1 MSLVQPS
8 CTISDIAERL
18 GIRIGHFTDTRRP
31 TGCTVCLYPT
41 GATCGVA
48 VVGAA
53 PGTRE
58 TDLLNPASSVSEVHA
73 VLLSGGSAFG
83 LDAASGVM
91 RWLVEH
97 GYGLSIGPVRVPI
110 VPAAVLFDLWVDD
123 FERHPAGSGIHP
135 DLKAGYEACCNA
147 HEAPGRLSTGNVGA
161 GTGATV
167 GKLNGNDCAMRGG
180 IGMAMIQAN
189 GFTVAAVVACNAVG
203 DIIDP
208 STGSILAGARTS
220 ADALGFVNS
229 VTAELTG
236 TLHSDLHLGA
246 NTTIGVIMTDAR
258 LTKAEAQNLAKI
270 GHDGLART
278 IRPVHTSMDG
288 DTLFA
293 MATGTNSGAVD
304 MMALM
309 TAAAEVTAA
318 AVLNAITS
326 ATALRYGNTWWPAT
340 VTNSA

>member
-1 MSLVQPS
+1 MSLVPAF
-8 CTISDIAERL
+8 CTINDIASRL
-18 GIRIGHFTDTRRP
+18 GIKIGHYGDTRRP
-31 TGCTVCLYPT
+31 TGCTVCLYPA

-58 TDLLNPASSVSEVHA
+58 TDLLNPASSVAEVHA
-73 VLLSGGSAFG
+73 VLLGGGSAFG

-91 RWLVEH
+91 QWLHER
-97 GYGLSIGPVRVPI
+97 GYGLSVGPVRVPI

-123 FERHPAGSGIHP
+123 FERYPSGSGIHP
-135 DLKAGYEACCNA
+135 DLQAGYDACCHA
-147 HEAPGRLSTGNVGA
+147 IEQPTGPSTGNVGA
-161 GTGATV
+161 GCGATV

-180 IGMAMIQAN
+180 IGMAILEVA

-203 DIIDP
+203 DIIHP
-208 STGSILAGARTS
+208 VTGQILAGARQS
-220 ADALGFVNS
+220 ADSLACVNTVS
-229 VTAELTG
+229 AELAG
-236 TLHSDLHLGA
+236 TLHSDIHLGA

-258 LTKAEAQNLAKI
+258 LTKAEAQNLAKT

-278 IRPVHTSMDG
+278 IHPVHTSMDG

-293 MATGTNSGAVD
+293 MATGANPKPVD

-318 AVLNAITS
+318 AVLNAIES
-326 ATALRYGNTWWPAT
+326 ATELRYGNTWWPAANT
-340 VTNSA
+340 KSA